1 MKKIILI
8 LSLIIF
14 AKNVN
19 AETFYGNYY
28 KVEQLE
34 NEQTD
39 EIKIDSYKTYN
50 TYEIIYK
57 DLGYLEE
64 NQLYIKDE
72 NDYIEEMVDTTKDN
86 IYGDEYIIIST
97 LSLKRNTIFFGNID
111 TNFKISEIEIYYKD
125 KKIDYMVNDENLY
138 PNINDNDLNTIF
150 ENKRSNGNLVL
161 RLNEFYDS
169 KDLKVILYTPEN
181 SHSTFKIYL
190 ENKVPIEINNSKK
203 HIITFNN
210 EESSIEAL
218 YEYKEINRL
227 YKYYDEQKNIKNI
240 YVQNGENLLLDDY
253 KIINIFYKRDKLI
266 LSDSLKINTK
276 EQDINSFILYSSNNV
291 ITNHNVDYTKNGVY
305 KCEFILN
312 DIKVTKDIIV
322 DIKENNA
329 FEEIISKENNAIE
342 EIISKENIKTINNKT
357 NNNIELNRIIK
368 KEKIKPK
375 TTIKKTTTNNIKKTT
390 EIYKTTSN
398 IKKNTEINK
407 TKQVKN
413 DTKIIKKIKLNNRII
428 RMIILIIFIILEII
442 IMYKKKKR

>member
-86 IYGDEYIIIST
+86 INGDEYIIIST

-125 KKIDYMVNDENLY
+125 KQIEYMVNDENLY
-138 PNINDNDLNTIF
+138 PNLNDNDLNTIF

-218 YEYKEINRL
+218 YEYKVINRL
-227 YKYYDEQKNIKNI
+227 YKYYDEEKNIKNI

-276 EQDINSFILYSSNNV
+276 EQDINSFILYSSNKV
-291 ITNHNVDYTKNGVY
+291 ITNHNIDYTNNGVY

-322 DIKENNA
+322 DI
-329 FEEIISKENNAIE
+329 KENNAIE

-357 NNNIELNRIIK
+357 NNNIELNRIIRR
-368 KEKIKPK
+368 EKIKPK
-375 TTIKKTTTNNIKKTT
+375 KTTSKSTITNNTKKTTEINKTTNNIKKIT
-390 EIYKTTSN
+390 EV
-398 IKKNTEINK
+398 NK

-442 IMYKKKKR
+442 IIYKKKKR